1 MDEPRIQTVITYS
14 INLNRTDNDNDGV
27 RVNSKE
33 KKKSRSYRL
42 KIYKLLAK
50 FVSLT

>member
-1 MDEPRIQTVITYS
+1 MDEPKIQTVNTYS
-14 INLNRTDNDNDGV
+14 IIHLELIIYNGV
-27 RVNSKE
+27 QVNSKE
-33 KKKSRSYRL
+33 KNLDRIYRL